1 MRTQNYWLL
10 WLCLML
16 MPVGSSAAVDS
27 SLPLVID
34 LCGNWDFTYTK
45 HHTEQTPESDAFK
58 TTMPVPAC
66 WDDHLG
72 RLRAHSFWS
81 DANFNPAHVIEYPV
95 KTSASDASLPYL
107 LGTGWYRRQINVPA
121 DWNGRQITLH
131 IGRVVMEAWVYVNG
145 RCVHHH
151 VGLSTTWEVPLMD
164 NLHFGRSNEL
174 IIAVDNTRTDLLGCM
189 IRGYKGRSAGIFG
202 PVTLKVAGPIRI
214 ADLYVHPKDDKLNW
228 RVELK
233 GQITD
238 AELQWKV
245 YDRQSGQTLGQA
257 RRRLNGTMSAKSA
270 SGKRLEWTT
279 GMLGMKRWSDR
290 EPNLY
295 EIEISLWSGGKCIDM
310 HHQRFGLRR
319 LTAKGF
325 GLRLNG
331 NPIYL
336 RGVCDIAYYPR
347 SCTPPTD
354 VQFYRQHIQ
363 RLKQLG
369 FNWLRF
375 HTFVPLEPYLEAA
388 DELGMLIQ
396 VEPPRGFQ
404 QTQWLDILQFCRKH
418 PSVVIYCCGN
428 EELLDEAKIEFLRQ
442 CASDCRKLAPDA
454 LFNPQEALRG
464 VEYYFQKKIYFGD
477 GFVKE
482 PYPHN
487 PVRLEKLKSFSD
499 VFGQYAWGMLSY
511 GTLGGEPRKIDKRLA
526 AYERPCLSH
535 ELGIIG
541 CYLNLDL
548 EHRYAGSRIGTAL
561 FASIRRNLAHK
572 GLLERASLYYRNS
585 CAWQRLL
592 RKDVVE
598 TARKT
603 HRVAGYD
610 MLGAN
615 DNHWHRTGYGCGL
628 MNEFDELKPGDS
640 VDDVLAYNG
649 PSVLLLDE
657 QRKRN
662 LRAGQPFNVDLLVS
676 WFGNEILKDAT
687 AEWYLQS
694 DDGFV
699 FCCGE
704 QAVKPV
710 EPGHIKKI
718 MRVAFK
724 VPDIEQPIK
733 TQLHVRLS
741 SPHCELS
748 NRWSY
753 WIFPP
758 VSVMDMENS
767 DVMVVSELDANNLK
781 HLTRGG
787 RVVLFG
793 HKPFAARETS
803 FQMAVAGRT
812 RENLATVIAD
822 HPITTRFPNDG
833 YCDWQF
839 YPMFNHAVTIVF
851 DEMENA
857 FDPIIEVVSSYKLIS
872 KQSSLFEWRVG
883 QGRLLVCTLKLPDS
897 DPAAAYLKKCI
908 LDYAGSDRF
917 HPRTYV
923 APQEIANRLKIK
935 LPGPEKQHKTDQ
947 AFDPFAQQVK

>member
-1 MRTQNYWLL
+1 
-10 WLCLML
+10 
-16 MPVGSSAAVDS
+16 
-27 SLPLVID
+27 
-34 LCGNWDFTYTK
+34 
-45 HHTEQTPESDAFK
+45 
-58 TTMPVPAC
+58 
-66 WDDHLG
+66 
-72 RLRAHSFWS
+72 
-81 DANFNPAHVIEYPV
+81 
-95 KTSASDASLPYL
+95 
-107 LGTGWYRRQINVPA
+107 
-121 DWNGRQITLH
+121 
-131 IGRVVMEAWVYVNG
+131 
-145 RCVHHH
+145 
-151 VGLSTTWEVPLMD
+151 
-164 NLHFGRSNEL
+164 
-174 IIAVDNTRTDLLGCM
+174 
-189 IRGYKGRSAGIFG
+189 
-202 PVTLKVAGPIRI
+202 
-214 ADLYVHPKDDKLNW
+214 
-228 RVELK
+228 
-233 GQITD
+233 
-238 AELQWKV
+238 
-245 YDRQSGQTLGQA
+245 
-257 RRRLNGTMSAKSA
+257 
-270 SGKRLEWTT
+270 
-279 GMLGMKRWSDR
+279 
-290 EPNLY
+290 
-295 EIEISLWSGGKCIDM
+295 
-310 HHQRFGLRR
+310 
-319 LTAKGF
+319 
-325 GLRLNG
+325 
-331 NPIYL
+331 
-336 RGVCDIAYYPR
+336 
-347 SCTPPTD
+347 
-354 VQFYRQHIQ
+354 
-363 RLKQLG
+363 
-369 FNWLRF
+369 
-375 HTFVPLEPYLEAA
+375 
-388 DELGMLIQ
+388 
-396 VEPPRGFQ
+396 
-404 QTQWLDILQFCRKH
+404 
-418 PSVVIYCCGN
+418 
-428 EELLDEAKIEFLRQ
+428 
-442 CASDCRKLAPDA
+442 
-454 LFNPQEALRG
+454 
-464 VEYYFQKKIYFGD
+464 
-477 GFVKE
+477 
-482 PYPHN
+482 
-487 PVRLEKLKSFSD
+487 
-499 VFGQYAWGMLSY
+499 
-511 GTLGGEPRKIDKRLA
+511 
-526 AYERPCLSH
+526 
-535 ELGIIG
+535 
-541 CYLNLDL
+541 
-548 EHRYAGSRIGTAL
+548 
-561 FASIRRNLAHK
+561 
-572 GLLERASLYYRNS
+572 
-585 CAWQRLL
+585 RLL

-741 SPHCELS
+741 SPHYELS

-793 HKPFAARETS
+793 HKPFAARKTS

-812 RENLATVIAD
+812 RGNLATVIAD

-851 DEMENA
+851 DEMENT